1 MSSYGLTYRLPMGN
15 PKIYTSKF
23 VAISIFMIFYKK
35 MAFSLEFVSFF
46 KLFFPISTPPKLME
60 NILVY

>member
-1 MSSYGLTYRLPMGN
+1 MGN